1 VRDDLAILSRSFHA
15 GTIRLLGGEPLL
27 HPKISEIAAAAR
39 ASGVADH
46 VCLVTNGMLLPR
58 APRELWGSVDMVEI
72 SIYPGHEIE
81 ERSMSGV
88 LEILRSAGVELTAVR
103 VSGFREPYSAQG
115 TTDEGLIRRIYNTCQ
130 IAHRWG
136 CHSVQDGYFYKCPLA
151 HLIPAYGAMDR
162 HWSATEDGV
171 RLDDAASLFDRLTA
185 YLLDSEPLQACA
197 YCLGSVGKLFPHEI
211 IARTEWHEPNKR
223 TIPELIDWQF
233 LESLE
238 TIDPDADGG
247 TRTTAFSLVPDSPRE
262 PPPTGSAV
270 ASAPRQA
277 HFRDGIAER
286 LLGHTA
292 LRRLKRHL

>member
-1 VRDDLAILSRSFHA
+1 
-15 GTIRLLGGEPLL
+15 
-27 HPKISEIAAAAR
+27 
-39 ASGVADH
+39 
-46 VCLVTNGMLLPR
+46 
-58 APRELWGSVDMVEI
+58 
-72 SIYPGHEIE
+72 
-81 ERSMSGV
+81 
-88 LEILRSAGVELTAVR
+88 
-103 VSGFREPYSAQG
+103 
-115 TTDEGLIRRIYNTCQ
+115 
-130 IAHRWG
+130 
-136 CHSVQDGYFYKCPLA
+136 
-151 HLIPAYGAMDR
+151 
-162 HWSATEDGV
+162 
-171 RLDDAASLFDRLTA
+171 
-185 YLLDSEPLQACA
+185 
-197 YCLGSVGKLFPHEI
+197 VGKLFPHEI